1 MVSPMMKC
9 CFANGELWICK
20 VRIGV
25 LRCGGMGWPIRVGKC
40 GLIREEG
47 LSGRAGTWRFLQLLC
62 SLMGGE
68 TSSFVSCGIGSCD
81 TRRRHW

>member
-1 MVSPMMKC
+1 MSYGYAKR
-9 CFANGELWICK
+9 ELEFC
-20 VRIGV
+20 GV
-25 LRCGGMGWPIRVGKC
+25 GGMGWPIRVGKC

-68 TSSFVSCGIGSCD
+68 TSSFVSYGVGSCD
-81 TRRRHW
+81 TRCRRS